1 MSKLNELFTTSLHV
15 VNFGI
20 ESFYD
25 DLASQ
30 KVDAV
35 HVDWKP
41 VAGGDKAA
49 AANLRKLQQPDLA
62 AKIDAANQEAL
73 RRILAAKPTIVGLG
87 IAGEVIPGMAKKT
100 ILHAGPPVTWARMSG
115 PQRGA
120 VMGGLIYE
128 GLAKNVSEAEALA
141 ASGEI
146 AFEPCHMHDTVA
158 PWGRRNRE
166 HAGLDSR
173 EQSLWQPRVL
183 HDQ

>member
-25 DLASQ
+25 DLTSQ

-41 VAGGDKAA
+41 VAGGDKSA
-49 AANLRKLQQPDLA
+49 AANLRKLQQPNLA

-87 IAGEVIPGMAKKT
+87 NEHFCARQRDEVRA
-100 ILHAGPPVTWARMSG
+100 
-115 PQRGA
+115 
-120 VMGGLIYE
+120 
-128 GLAKNVSEAEALA
+128 
-141 ASGEI
+141 
-146 AFEPCHMHDTVA
+146 
-158 PWGRRNRE
+158 
-166 HAGLDSR
+166 
-173 EQSLWQPRVL
+173 
-183 HDQ
+183 